1 MSTPMTLSPV
11 DAWDA
16 AHARE
21 RAIAAAATERALTIA
36 AGRAARLV
44 AAALPDATT
53 LIFGYQYDHD
63 WLDAE
68 LAAVRGPAGQ
78 LLWYGDAL
86 HGHTEAAALDAAG
99 GPATRDF
106 DERTWAALGEVI
118 TVPADLDRPLLRRCT
133 VEGTDPGE
141 HPTLMVSLDVAAAVA
156 AAEHAAAPDGV
167 SFERLAELLPRA
179 TAVLDPD
186 DVPGLLE
193 ALRGAVG
200 AQGHTSRQQRV
211 VDELRTLLRD
221 WRQYDDAALI
231 GLAERLLQHYGF
243 WSDDD
248 HDAATQRHARYREGV
263 DDADLAYDGWSN
275 EPQKRAL
282 TGRERDILSRILF
295 DILTTQEAGGDRLDH
310 LRRAIRIDPAETA
323 RLGEM
328 RFVLDPRND

>member
-1 MSTPMTLSPV
+1 MSTPITSLPV

-16 AHARE
+16 AIARE
-21 RAIAAAATERALTIA
+21 HAIAAAAAERAFAIA

-44 AAALPDATT
+44 AAALPGATT

-63 WLDAE
+63 WFDAE

-86 HGHTEAAALDAAG
+86 DGHAEAAALDAAG
-99 GPATRDF
+99 GPTTRDF

-118 TVPADLDRPLLRRCT
+118 AVPADLGRPLLRRCT
-133 VEGTDPGE
+133 VAGTDPGE
-141 HPTLMVSLDVAAAVA
+141 QPALMVGLDVAAAVA
-156 AAEHAAAPDGV
+156 AAEHAAAPDSV

-186 DVPGLLE
+186 DVPGLLD
-193 ALRGAVG
+193 ALCSAVG
-200 AQGHTSRQQRV
+200 AEGHRSRQQRV

-231 GLAERLLQHYGF
+231 GLTERLLQHYGF
-243 WSDDD
+243 WGDDD

-263 DDADLAYDGWSN
+263 AEADRAYDGWSN

-295 DILTTQEAGGDRLDH
+295 DILAAQEAGGDRLGH
-310 LRRAIRIDPAETA
+310 LMRAIRIDPAETA
-323 RLGEM
+323 RLAEL